1 MPLLGQK
8 GWLHMATTVAISR
21 IKINGGTQIRE
32 ALYDNATLE
41 EYRDAME
48 AGATFPPIFVV
59 EDGDN
64 LWLVDGFHRLA
75 AAQKLGRKTIDA
87 NVREGT
93 LEEAQ
98 WLACSANRGLLRDNK
113 DKKNA
118 VVAALKHPRSRGL
131 GDRALAAHCGV
142 SHFFVGKVRAEQ
154 ARQNLENLEVESD
167 STSEFGSGSGKN
179 RTERGHIAAGPSPV
193 AKARKHE
200 ALIASI
206 TSKQPE
212 PAVAPQP
219 DEDDDLED
227 MDAALGFDE
236 PPTPQPAP
244 AAATTPKPARLVDH
258 QGREVPRELVQKWVL
273 LTKQYEAT
281 AATIVAAKNAAGQ
294 HRAALTRA
302 SKGVTNGALVRH
314 SDLDGW
320 SLGSNLKQAE
330 LSLERLR
337 PWVVCPECDGTG
349 GEQGSWCN
357 YCGAAG
363 WLCPADFEKRVD
375 AMKATTG
382 KRGAR

>member
-1 MPLLGQK
+1 
-8 GWLHMATTVAISR
+8 MATTIAIAR
-21 IKINGGTQIRE
+21 IRLDGGTQIRE
-32 ALYDNATLE
+32 ALYDSATLQ
-41 EYRDAME
+41 EYCDAME
-48 AGATFPPIFVV
+48 AGATFPPIHVI

-64 LWLVDGFHRLA
+64 LWLVDGFHRVA
-75 AAQKLGRKTIDA
+75 AAHKLGRKTIDA
-87 NVREGT
+87 LSRPGT

-98 WLACSANRGLLRDNK
+98 WSACAANRGLMRTPG
-113 DKKNA
+113 DKKA
-118 VVAALKHPRSRGL
+118 AIKAALRHPRSRDL
-131 GDRALAAHCGV
+131 GDRAIGIHCGV
-142 SHFFVGKVRAEQ
+142 SHTYVANVRREVA
-154 ARQNLENLEVESD
+154 AQNLENPKLATVA
-167 STSEFGSGSGKN
+167 TSEFGSGSGKN
-179 RTERGHIAAGPSPV
+179 RTERGGIAAGPSLV

-206 TSKQPE
+206 TPKQPE
-212 PAVAPQP
+212 PTVAPEP

-236 PPTPQPAP
+236 LPAP
-244 AAATTPKPARLVDH
+244 EPVKVEKPSVLCDQ

-273 LTKQYEAT
+273 LTRQYEAT

-302 SKGVTNGALVRH
+302 SKTITDGALVRH

-320 SLGSNLKQAE
+320 SLGSELKRAE

-337 PWVVCPECDGTG
+337 PWVVCPECAGTG
-349 GEQGSWCN
+349 GETGAWCN

-363 WLCPADFEKRVD
+363 WLCPADFERRID
-375 AMKATTG
+375 AAKATSG

>member
-1 MPLLGQK
+1 
-8 GWLHMATTVAISR
+8 MATTVAISR

-48 AGATFPPIFVV
+48 SGATFPPIVVV
-59 EDGDN
+59 EDGDS
-64 LWLVDGFHRLA
+64 LWLVDGFHRVA

-87 NVREGT
+87 NVRQGT

-98 WLACSANRGLLRDNK
+98 WLACSANRGLLRNAQ

-118 VVAALKHPRSRGL
+118 IIAALRHPRSRDL
-131 GDRALAAHCGV
+131 SDRAIGVHCGV
-142 SHFFVGKVRAEQ
+142 SHHTVAAVRIKQ
-154 ARQNLENLEVESD
+154 AQNLENQEVGKLPS
-167 STSEFGSGSGKN
+167 SKSGSASGTK
-179 RTERGHIAAGPSPV
+179 RTERGGIAAGPSPV
-193 AKARKHE
+193 ATARKHE

-206 TSKQPE
+206 TPKQPE
-212 PAVAPQP
+212 PAIVPQP
-219 DEDDDLED
+219 DEDDNLDD
-227 MDAALGFDE
+227 MDAALGFEE
-236 PPTPQPAP
+236 PPAP

-258 QGREVPRELVQKWVL
+258 QGREVPRDLIQKWVL

-281 AATIVAAKNAAGQ
+281 VATIVAAKNAAGQ

-302 SKGVTNGALVRH
+302 SKSITNGALVRH
-314 SDLDGW
+314 ADLDGW
-320 SLGSNLKQAE
+320 SLGSTLKQAE

-349 GEQGSWCN
+349 GEQGAWCN

-363 WLCPADFEKRVD
+363 WLCPADFERRVD
-375 AMKATTG
+375 AMKATSG

>member
-1 MPLLGQK
+1 
-8 GWLHMATTVAISR
+8 MATTVAISR

-64 LWLVDGFHRLA
+64 LWLVDGFHRVA
-75 AAQKLGRKTIDA
+75 AAQALGRKTIDA
-87 NVREGT
+87 NVRQGT

-98 WLACSANRGLLRDNK
+98 WLACAANRGLMRNHK
-113 DKKNA
+113 DKRA
-118 VVAALKHPRSRGL
+118 AIVAALRHPRSKGL
-131 GDRALAAHCGV
+131 SDRAIAVHCGV
-142 SHFFVGKVRAEQ
+142 HQTTVGQVRSLMVEQGEVDANQPRTSRRGGKVAM
-154 ARQNLENLEVESD
+154 
-167 STSEFGSGSGKN
+167 
-179 RTERGHIAAGPSPV
+179 P
-193 AKARKHE
+193 
-200 ALIASI
+200 
-206 TSKQPE
+206 
-212 PAVAPQP
+212 APQTPKPKVSKLDTLEKVNDDTSRSEPSDRGWGDSFLPAPSP

-320 SLGSNLKQAE
+320 SLGSELKRAE

-349 GEQGSWCN
+349 GEQGAWCN

-363 WLCPADFEKRVD
+363 WLCPADFQRRVD
-375 AMKATTG
+375 AVKATSG

>member
-1 MPLLGQK
+1 
-8 GWLHMATTVAISR
+8 MATTVAISR

-64 LWLVDGFHRLA
+64 LWLVDGFHRVA
-75 AAQKLGRKTIDA
+75 AAQALGRKTIDA
-87 NVREGT
+87 NVRQGT

-98 WLACSANRGLLRDNK
+98 WLACAANRGLMRNHK
-113 DKKNA
+113 DKRA
-118 VVAALKHPRSRGL
+118 AIVAALRHPRSKGL
-131 GDRALAAHCGV
+131 SDRAIAVHCGV
-142 SHFFVGKVRAEQ
+142 HQTTVGQVRSLMVEQGEVDANQPRTSRRGGKVAM
-154 ARQNLENLEVESD
+154 
-167 STSEFGSGSGKN
+167 
-179 RTERGHIAAGPSPV
+179 P
-193 AKARKHE
+193 
-200 ALIASI
+200 
-206 TSKQPE
+206 
-212 PAVAPQP
+212 APQTPKPKVSKLDTLEKVNDDTSRSEPSDRGWGDSFLPAPSP

-244 AAATTPKPARLVDH
+244 AAAKTPKPARLVDH

-320 SLGSNLKQAE
+320 SLGSELKRAE

-349 GEQGSWCN
+349 GEQGAWCN

-363 WLCPADFEKRVD
+363 WLCPADFQRRVD
-375 AMKATTG
+375 AVKATSG

>member
-48 AGATFPPIFVV
+48 SGATFPPIVVV
-59 EDGDN
+59 EDGDS
-64 LWLVDGFHRLA
+64 LWLVDGFHRVA

-87 NVREGT
+87 NVRQGT

-98 WLACSANRGLLRDNK
+98 WLACAANRGLMRTNA
-113 DKKNA
+113 DKRAA
-118 VVAALKHPRSRGL
+118 VIAALKHPRSRDL
-131 GDRALAAHCGV
+131 SDRAVATHCGV
-142 SHFFVGKVRAEQ
+142 SHMFVF
-154 ARQNLENLEVESD
+154 NLRKELAPKPEVYTVY
-167 STSEFGSGSGKN
+167 TSEQFDDG
-179 RTERGHIAAGPSPV
+179 AAAPS
-193 AKARKHE
+193 AKV
-200 ALIASI
+200 LTVN
-206 TSKQPE
+206 TSKGTTKTKPE
-212 PAVAPQP
+212 TLAKLPPVVVPRP
-219 DEDDDLED
+219 DEDDGLDD
-227 MDAALGFDE
+227 MDAALGFEE
-236 PPTPQPAP
+236 PPAPQPAP
-244 AAATTPKPARLVDH
+244 VAATTPKPARLVDH

-281 AATIVAAKNAAGQ
+281 VATIVAAKNAAGQ

-302 SKGVTNGALVRH
+302 SKSITNGALVRH

-320 SLGSNLKQAE
+320 SLGSELKRAE

-349 GEQGSWCN
+349 GEQGAWCN

-363 WLCPADFEKRVD
+363 WLCPADFQRRVD
-375 AMKATTG
+375 AQKATSG

>member
-1 MPLLGQK
+1 
-8 GWLHMATTVAISR
+8 MATTVAISR

-32 ALYDNATLE
+32 ALYDNATLA

-48 AGATFPPIFVV
+48 AGATFPPVHVV

-64 LWLVDGFHRLA
+64 LWLVDGFHRVA
-75 AAQKLGRKTIDA
+75 AAQALGRKTIEA

-98 WLACSANRGLLRDNK
+98 WLACGANRGLMRTNA
-113 DKKNA
+113 DKRA
-118 VVAALKHPRSRGL
+118 AIIAALKHPRSRGL
-131 GDRALAAHCGV
+131 SDRAVGIHCGV
-142 SHFFVGKVRAEQ
+142 SHHTVAAVRIECS
-154 ARQNLENLEVESD
+154 QNLENQEVGKLPSSKSGSD
-167 STSEFGSGSGKN
+167 SGKK
-179 RTERGHIAAGPSPV
+179 RTERGGIAAGPSPV
-193 AKARKHE
+193 ATARKHE

-273 LTKQYEAT
+273 LTRQYEAT
-281 AATIVAAKNAAGQ
+281 AATIVAARNAAGQ

-302 SKGVTNGALVRH
+302 SKNITNGALVRH

-320 SLGSNLKQAE
+320 SLGSELKRAE

-349 GEQGSWCN
+349 GEPGVWCN

-375 AMKATTG
+375 GMKAIAG

>member
-1 MPLLGQK
+1 
-8 GWLHMATTVAISR
+8 MATTIAISR
-21 IKINGGTQIRE
+21 IRLDGGTQIRE

-48 AGATFPPIFVV
+48 AGATFPPVHVV

-64 LWLVDGFHRLA
+64 LWLVDGFHRVA
-75 AAQKLGRKTIDA
+75 AAQALGRKTIEA

-98 WLACSANRGLLRDNK
+98 WLACSANRGLLRNHK
-113 DKKNA
+113 DKRA
-118 VVAALKHPRSRGL
+118 AIVAALKHPRSRGL
-131 GDRALAAHCGV
+131 SDRAIAMHCGV
-142 SHFFVGKVRAEQ
+142 GHQLAGDVRREFAP
-154 ARQNLENLEVESD
+154 QNMESLEVYD
-167 STSEFGSGSGKN
+167 SSSSKLELAFGKK
-179 RTERGHIAAGPSPV
+179 RTERGGIAAGPTPV

-206 TSKQPE
+206 MPKQPE
-212 PAVAPQP
+212 PAIAPPP
-219 DEDDDLED
+219 DEDDGLKD

-236 PPTPQPAP
+236 LPAP
-244 AAATTPKPARLVDH
+244 SPAKVEKPSVLCDQ
-258 QGREVPRELVQKWVL
+258 QGREVPRSLVHKWVL

-302 SKGVTNGALVRH
+302 SKSITDGALVRH

-320 SLGSNLKQAE
+320 SLGSELKRAE

-349 GEQGSWCN
+349 GEQGRWCN

-363 WLCPADFEKRVD
+363 WLCPADFERRID
-375 AMKATTG
+375 AAKATSG

>member
-1 MPLLGQK
+1 
-8 GWLHMATTVAISR
+8 MATTIAISR

-32 ALYDNATLE
+32 ALYDNATLA

-48 AGATFPPIFVV
+48 AGASFPPVHVV

-64 LWLVDGFHRLA
+64 LWLVDGFHRVA
-75 AAQKLGRKTIDA
+75 AAQALGRKTIEA

-98 WLACSANRGLLRDNK
+98 WLACGANRGLMRTNA
-113 DKKNA
+113 DKRAA
-118 VVAALKHPRSRGL
+118 VVAALKHPRSRDL
-131 GDRALAAHCGV
+131 SDRAIATHCGV
-142 SHFFVGKVRAEQ
+142 NHHLVADVRREQ
-154 ARQNLENLEVESD
+154 ASQNLENPKVGVSPS
-167 STSEFGSGSGKN
+167 STLGSASGKKL
-179 RTERGHIAAGPSPV
+179 TERGGIAAGPSPV
-193 AKARKHE
+193 ATARKHE

-206 TSKQPE
+206 MPKQPE
-212 PAVAPQP
+212 PTVAPEP
-219 DEDDDLED
+219 DEDDNFED

-236 PPTPQPAP
+236 PPAPEPAP
-244 AAATTPKPARLVDH
+244 AAATTPKPARLVDY

-273 LTKQYEAT
+273 LTRQYEAT

-302 SKGVTNGALVRH
+302 SKSITDGALVRH

-320 SLGSNLKQAE
+320 NLGSELKRAE

-349 GEQGSWCN
+349 GEQGRWCN

-363 WLCPADFEKRVD
+363 WLCPADFERRID
-375 AMKATTG
+375 AAKATSG

>member
-1 MPLLGQK
+1 
-8 GWLHMATTVAISR
+8 MATTVAISR

-41 EYRDAME
+41 EYRDAMD

-64 LWLVDGFHRLA
+64 LWLVDGFHRVA

-98 WLACSANRGLLRDNK
+98 WLACAANRGLMRSHK
-113 DKKNA
+113 DKRAA
-118 VVAALKHPRSRGL
+118 VIAALKHPRSRDL
-131 GDRALAAHCGV
+131 SDRAVAMHCGV
-142 SHFFVGKVRAEQ
+142 NHHLVGDVRREQ
-154 ARQNLENLEVESD
+154 AAKNLENTEVGVSPSSKFE
-167 STSEFGSGSGKN
+167 SGSGKK
-179 RTERGHIAAGPSPV
+179 RTERGGIAAGPSPV
-193 AKARKHE
+193 ATARKHE

-206 TSKQPE
+206 MPKQPE
-212 PAVAPQP
+212 PPPALEPYEA
-219 DEDDDLED
+219 DDLDD

-236 PPTPQPAP
+236 PLAPEPVPAP
-244 AAATTPKPARLVDH
+244 ATTPKPARLVDH

-273 LTKQYEAT
+273 LTRQYEAT
-281 AATIVAAKNAAGQ
+281 AAAIVAARNAAGQ

-302 SKGVTNGALVRH
+302 SKGITNGALVRH
-314 SDLDGW
+314 ADLDGW

-349 GEQGSWCN
+349 GEQGAWCN

-363 WLCPADFEKRVD
+363 WLCPADFERRVD
-375 AMKATTG
+375 AMKATKS

>member
-1 MPLLGQK
+1 
-8 GWLHMATTVAISR
+8 MATTVAISR

-98 WLACSANRGLLRDNK
+98 WLSCAANRGLMRTNA
-113 DKKNA
+113 DKRA
-118 VVAALKHPRSRGL
+118 SVVAALKHPRSRDL
-131 GDRALAAHCGV
+131 SDRAIATHCGV
-142 SHFFVGKVRAEQ
+142 SHVFVYN
-154 ARQNLENLEVESD
+154 ARKELAPKPEVLTVN
-167 STSEFGSGSGKN
+167 TSEQFDGGASAP
-179 RTERGHIAAGPSPV
+179 AAKVLTVNTPKGPNK
-193 AKARKHE
+193 AKPQAPLAPPPSVE
-200 ALIASI
+200 
-206 TSKQPE
+206 PE
-212 PAVAPQP
+212 P

-236 PPTPQPAP
+236 PPAPQPSP
-244 AAATTPKPARLVDH
+244 TPATTPKPARLVDQ

-302 SKGVTNGALVRH
+302 SKGITNGALVRH

-320 SLGSNLKQAE
+320 SLGSELKRAE

-349 GEQGSWCN
+349 GEQGAWCN

-363 WLCPADFEKRVD
+363 WLCPADFERRVD
-375 AMKATTG
+375 AMKATSG